1 MKRKNSIVKVLT
13 FVLALTILLSV
24 PYSSYGQSVSEPKY
38 DLEYFLGVM
47 DYVKENYA
55 FEISDQE
62 LLEGA
67 IKGLFYNL
75 DEYSEYYT
83 KEELQRLMEGVSGD
97 FVGIGVY
104 ITEKDGYI
112 TVISPIEGS
121 PAQKAGLKPEDK
133 IVIVDGKNI
142 EGISSDEAVNL
153 IKGEKGTKVRLGIK
167 RGDKKEIL
175 YFDITRDEIKI
186 NPVSYRIMDNNIGY
200 IRITQFND
208 HVYENLVPVLKEFDK
223 KNISKVVVDL
233 RDNPGGYLDE
243 VIQVSRLFI
252 PSGPIVHI
260 KYKDST
266 VNTHYSYQAKTKY
279 RLAVLVNQGSAS
291 ASEIFTGAVQD
302 RKVGTIVG
310 VTTFGKG
317 VVQDIIPLTNG
328 DGIKLTVA
336 EYLTPNRRYIHGK
349 GIVPDI
355 VVQNK
360 DTDKD
365 LQLEKAIQI
374 LNK

>member
-1 MKRKNSIVKVLT
+1 MQKKNSILKVIT

-24 PYSSYGQSVSEPKY
+24 PCSSYGQSISEPKY

-47 DYVKENYA
+47 DYIKENYA
-55 FEISDQE
+55 FEVSDQE

-83 KEELQRLMEGVSGD
+83 EEELQMLMEGVSGD

-112 TVISPIEGS
+112 TVVSPIEGS
-121 PAQKAGLKPEDK
+121 PAEKAGLKPEDK
-133 IVIVDGKNI
+133 IVFVDGKSMD
-142 EGISSDEAVNL
+142 EISSDEAVSL
-153 IKGEKGTKVRLGIK
+153 MKGEKGTKVKLGIK
-167 RGDKKEIL
+167 REDKKEIL

-186 NPVSYRIMDNNIGY
+186 NPVSYKIMDNNIGY
-200 IRITQFND
+200 IRIAQFNN

-223 KNISKVVVDL
+223 KNISKIIVDL

-243 VIQVSRLFI
+243 VVEVSRLFI
-252 PSGPIVHI
+252 PNGPIVHI
-260 KYKDST
+260 KYKDGT
-266 VNTHYSYQAKTKY
+266 EDTYDSYQAKAKY
-279 RLAVLVNQGSAS
+279 KLAVLVNEGSAS
-291 ASEIFTGAVQD
+291 ASEIFAGAVQD

-336 EYLTPNRRYIHGK
+336 EYLTPNRRYIHNK

-365 LQLEKAIQI
+365 LQLEKAVQV